1 MMPKVFAT
9 QVWAKAINTG
19 PEIMFY
25 HFLKFRSLGFF

>member
-19 PEIMFY
+19 PEMFY